1 MPQSKIETAPLPV
14 SGNTRKSDGER
25 KSGVLATAGIAG
37 VLASACCIG
46 PLVLVSIGLGSIA
59 AGVVAMFEPLRPIFI
74 VIALAALAFAGWKIY
89 RRPAAACEPGA
100 ACAAPETERM
110 YKAVFWTVAAIVL
123 ALIAF
128 PYYITL
134 FF

>member
-1 MPQSKIETAPLPV
+1 MSQSRIETVEVPV
-14 SGNTRKSDGER
+14 NGNTGNTGQKAKPGM
-25 KSGVLATAGIAG
+25 LATAGIAG

-46 PLVLVSIGLGSIA
+46 PLALSALGLGSIA
-59 AGVVAMFEPLRPIFI
+59 AGVVATFEPLRPAFI
-74 VIALAALAFAGWKIY
+74 VVALVALAFAGWKIY
-89 RRPAAACEPGA
+89 RRPAAACEPSA
-100 ACAAPETERM
+100 ACAAPGTERM
-110 YKAVFWTVAAIVL
+110 YKAAFWTVAAIVL